1 MRDNAGIDFTIEDA
15 DMDALKNVKPIDN
28 YGEFS
33 FFPVFSGNKE
43 RGITMKKHWL
53 RTFRQAAQP
62 HSLQKPLRR

>member
-33 FFPVFSGNKE
+33 FFPVFSGK
-43 RGITMKKHWL
+43 
-53 RTFRQAAQP
+53 
-62 HSLQKPLRR
+62 